1 MADIAPADGIVVD
14 IYEEGAPAAAA
25 AMDPDVVEIPDDDG
39 GAQGMPKHAEMLPDG
54 SVRLP
59 LRMPVVLRFR
69 QGATG
74 ATREETL
81 AALHMHRL
89 TGTDMRAISAA
100 SKDAM
105 APVAIARSARMSE
118 AKFSAI
124 YDRMDGAD
132 IGFAARVLEH
142 FLGNGP
148 TTGR

>member
-1 MADIAPADGIVVD
+1 MADIAPVEGVVVELD
-14 IYEEGAPAAAA
+14 EEGVPAAAA
-25 AMDPDVVEIPDDDG
+25 VVDPDVVEIGEDD
-39 GAQGMPKHAEMLPDG
+39 GAQGLPKHAELRPDG
-54 SVRLP
+54 SVHLP
-59 LRMPVVLRFR
+59 LKMPVTLRYR
-69 QGATG
+69 HGASG

-89 TGTDMRAISAA
+89 TGADMRAISAA

-105 APVAIARSARMSE
+105 AAVAIARSARMAE